1 MKDYLICTIFWM
13 LFTILLYMFGRAI
26 SKKERNVSFSFV
38 IGYVVYSF
46 LVAIVGIPVQL
57 MNLPWM
63 IFSVYMGILWCAI
76 IVVIIYAA
84 KKKNKK
90 YTFNVRAYIKE
101 NYFLYI
107 VCAIVIFMSAFYYAG
122 FWLGNHLDDGYYITK
137 IVTLPYTQMGGN
149 YNYPVGVSNTGF
161 NSYIVNTW
169 EAEASVYVKVLGVI
183 PTLFLRLFQSAFYI
197 FLFANVMKVLAEEV
211 VKTGEF
217 KLSKSIPQYITMII
231 PLICTYYLYLHRAY
245 ILRVRD
251 MFFLQ
256 SGMFL
261 GATMV
266 RLCGICLF
274 VIAYL
279 EYGMSKK
286 VVYMIGSYAVIAIVL
301 ISKSTIALPIILIIT
316 VSSGCIWLICEYGKK
331 GVIITGALGITYF
344 VLGVALPNSENVEL
358 AVRNDVVD
366 SLHSIVLYCFTL
378 VFVASFFMKN
388 KLVYKLNIQ
397 LILMGL
403 LMIVP
408 EVNDVFELF
417 SVYDFVGGRAWSALN
432 YYFIIL
438 NTIYFCWIIY
448 VFIKKNI
455 VVKSTCIV
463 LCVASICSSIYGFH
477 KCGGEIFPSNPEKKA
492 DLKKCLKVIRGNKYF
507 IPNSTI
513 FLGEKLE
520 ELANE
525 TDQKLCVIM
534 PNMVIDNDTLHSLSV
549 FVRAFAP
556 DIISASAIE
565 RYNVND
571 GSELSEYKQVNYDQ
585 FVAYPDENT
594 MNALEDE
601 LEGTGVNCIV
611 TQSPNYKEWF
621 DQMGYS
627 FYSST
632 EDGRYYIWYKNNV
645 IENKY

>member
-1 MKDYLICTIFWM
+1 
-13 LFTILLYMFGRAI
+13 
-26 SKKERNVSFSFV
+26 
-38 IGYVVYSF
+38 
-46 LVAIVGIPVQL
+46 
-57 MNLPWM
+57 
-63 IFSVYMGILWCAI
+63 
-76 IVVIIYAA
+76 
-84 KKKNKK
+84 
-90 YTFNVRAYIKE
+90 
-101 NYFLYI
+101 
-107 VCAIVIFMSAFYYAG
+107 
-122 FWLGNHLDDGYYITK
+122 
-137 IVTLPYTQMGGN
+137 
-149 YNYPVGVSNTGF
+149 
-161 NSYIVNTW
+161 
-169 EAEASVYVKVLGVI
+169 
-183 PTLFLRLFQSAFYI
+183 
-197 FLFANVMKVLAEEV
+197 MKVLAEEV
-211 VKTGEF
+211 VKAGEF
-217 KLSKSIPQYITMII
+217 KLSKSIPQYVTMII
-231 PLICTYYLYLHRAY
+231 PLFCTYYIYLNKEH
-245 ILRVRD
+245 ILCLRD

-261 GATMV
+261 GATMT

-274 VIAYL
+274 MIAYL
-279 EYGMSKK
+279 EYGISKK
-286 VVYMIGSYAVIAIVL
+286 AIYMISSYMMIAVVL
-301 ISKSTIALPIILIIT
+301 ISKSTIALPIIFIIT

-331 GVIITGALGITYF
+331 GIIITGVLGITYF
-344 VLGVALPNSENVEL
+344 ILVVALPNSENVEL

-366 SLHSIVLYCFTL
+366 SLHSIVLYCYAL

-417 SVYDFVGGRAWSALN
+417 SVYDFVGGRAWSAVN

-448 VFIKKNI
+448 VFIKKNS

-463 LCVASICSSIYGFH
+463 LCVASIGSSVYGFQ
-477 KCGGEIFPSNPEKKA
+477 KYGGEILPANPEKKA
-492 DLKKCLKVIRGNKYF
+492 DLINCLRVIKGNKYF

-520 ELANE
+520 KLANE
-525 TDQKLCVIM
+525 TDRKLCVIM

-549 FVRAFAP
+549 SVRAFAP
-556 DIISASAIE
+556 DIISASAIG
-565 RYNVND
+565 RYYVND
-571 GSELSEYKQVNYDQ
+571 GSKLSEYKQINYDQ

-601 LEGTGVNCIV
+601 LEGIGVNCIV
-611 TQSPNYKEWF
+611 TQSSNYKEWF

-632 EDGRYYIWYKNNV
+632 EDGRYYIWYK
-645 IENKY
+645 K